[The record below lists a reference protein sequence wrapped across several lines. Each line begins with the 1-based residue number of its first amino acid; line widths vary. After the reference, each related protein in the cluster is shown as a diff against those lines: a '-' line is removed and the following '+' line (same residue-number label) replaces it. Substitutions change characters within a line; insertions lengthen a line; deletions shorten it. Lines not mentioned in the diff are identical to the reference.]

1 MISLG
6 DHFMGSDSVPM
17 MRTPGIV
24 PDQQQLEEDLE
35 AIKTETDEALA
46 KMDAEVDER
55 KRLANEKIKK
65 LELEMKGLSKGNT
78 FPLLPVIGLAVVGI
92 GAIFFFSRKH

>member
-1 MISLG
+1 MIGLG
-6 DHFMGSDSVPM
+6 DHLMGSDSVPM
-17 MRTPGIV
+17 GTPGIV

-35 AIKTETDEALA
+35 TIKTETDEALA
-46 KMDAEVDER
+46 EMDAEVNER

-65 LELEMKGLSKGNT
+65 LELQMWELSKGST

-92 GAIFFFSRKH
+92 GAIFFFSRKR